1 MIMNKTLSGYRRI
14 LYADD
19 NEDAC
24 LMLKVMLRL
33 SGIEVECALS
43 IREALQLAY
52 NEQFDVYL
60 LDTNFPDGCG
70 FDLCRQLTALSP
82 NTPVIFYSGCAYE
95 TDRVKGFAAGAV
107 DYVTKPHFEQL
118 PARII
123 HHTLYSPIAATTGLC
138 RSPST
143 SIRTNTINSS
153 SSAGSLNSFPSPFKR
168 SAE

>member
-1 MIMNKTLSGYRRI
+1 MNKTLFGYRRI

-95 TDRVKGFAAGAV
+95 TDRMNGFAAGAV

-118 PARII
+118 SARIMQ
-123 HHTLYSPIAATTGLC
+123 HSVRSPVADTAALH

-143 SIRTNTINSS
+143 SIRTNTLNSS